1 MTDLPAAPAVAPH
14 LRVGAY
20 AVIRDSGRVLLAHW
34 NDRGGTGWTLPGG
47 GLELGEDP
55 IHGVLREVAE
65 ETGYAAEVQRLLGV
79 DTITIPAHRRL
90 DGSGIPYF
98 GVRIFYRA
106 TIAGG
111 ALENE
116 RDGSTDEARWFREE
130 EIADLNALDIV
141 RVGLDLDRTE
151 PVTGSL
157 RAP

>member
-1 MTDLPAAPAVAPH
+1 MPVPEWKETGGHWEEDHTWLTDEELAKCA
-14 LRVGAY
+14 RAY
-20 AVIRDSGRVLLAHW
+20 D
-34 NDRGGTGWTLPGG
+34 
-47 GLELGEDP
+47 
-55 IHGVLREVAE
+55 AE

-130 EIADLNALDIV
+130 EIADLNSLDIV